1 MGTLFTYISVK
12 KTEMLLILP
21 RAKPQTWLQMS
32 KCRTNMGYKKEC
44 ERKDGHDQIILVLRY
59 FEVNSVN
66 SNYAGD

>member
-1 MGTLFTYISVK
+1 
-12 KTEMLLILP
+12 
-21 RAKPQTWLQMS
+21 
-32 KCRTNMGYKKEC
+32 MGYKKEC